1 MSPTPV
7 LLASHYASFT
17 NVPPTS
23 LLSFISHNLADYAQV
38 TSPTTQTFSTLAP
51 PPPQH
56 PHSNA
61 IPRHNKHA
69 PYSHCPGAA
78 TIASTISCKPITPH
92 FKLTNL
98 PHCIT
103 LPLSSFSSNQASTLK
118 PTSPHMNFH
127 VPSLT
132 LNHCSSQ
139 TLLPHTRSKSTSTPR
154 RHIKTHAVGSFS
166 RFTTTL
172 P

>member
-1 MSPTPV
+1 MSPGNLEHTLSATIKSHTPLPRREPLIHHYTFLMDASSCSSLRSPAPASHSASTPTSAYLTSYHSYSSAHPLPPPLIFGMSPTPV

-17 NVPPTS
+17 NGPPTS

-69 PYSHCPGAA
+69 PHSHCPKAA
-78 TIASTISCKPITPH
+78 PPH
-92 FKLTNL
+92 
-98 PHCIT
+98 
-103 LPLSSFSSNQASTLK
+103 
-118 PTSPHMNFH
+118 
-127 VPSLT
+127 
-132 LNHCSSQ
+132 
-139 TLLPHTRSKSTSTPR
+139 
-154 RHIKTHAVGSFS
+154 
-166 RFTTTL
+166 
-172 P
+172 